1 MLKELE
7 DLLEILKFGNY
18 SDQVKTNFTIVRG
31 LDYYDGFCV
40 ETNLNFKAK
49 NIKGKEVDIGSICSG
64 GQYNKLIS
72 RFKGVDIPGTGVS
85 IGVDRLLFAM
95 MQLNQVEIDIQNP
108 VIVCVICLLYTSPSP
123 RD

>member
-1 MLKELE
+1 MEELFE
-7 DLLEILKFGNY
+7 VLNFGNY

-64 GQYNKLIS
+64 GQYNKLI
-72 RFKGVDIPGTGVS
+72 
-85 IGVDRLLFAM
+85 
-95 MQLNQVEIDIQNP
+95 
-108 VIVCVICLLYTSPSP
+108 
-123 RD
+123 